1 MVDSQLYSSRDW
13 TGKESTTNVMTL
25 GISAPVSDIRRRRL
39 GAPYVLA
46 AMRYSGE
53 LRTQYKM

>member
-25 GISAPVSDIRRRRL
+25 GIPAPVSDIHRRRL

-46 AMRYSGE
+46 ATRYSGE
-53 LRTQYKM
+53 QRTQYKM